1 MEAILQIFKN
11 HKSFPKSETKMYLQ
25 IGRKKKSDTILYIAE
40 LVDIIKILR
49 LTQFSSSYIFREKD

>member
-1 MEAILQIFKN
+1 
-11 HKSFPKSETKMYLQ
+11 MYLQ